1 MEKAAAGNASRAQ
14 PTIATCAIG
23 PEIRTDSRP
32 QTSPPSYKPDRIA
45 RCLPPIASTSAKL
58 APGIV
63 RDAPT
68 TPFMAQLH
76 LVIAGDGP
84 ESCEVHL
91 A

>member
-1 MEKAAAGNASRAQ
+1 
-14 PTIATCAIG
+14 
-23 PEIRTDSRP
+23 
-32 QTSPPSYKPDRIA
+32 
-45 RCLPPIASTSAKL
+45 
-58 APGIV
+58 V

-76 LVIAGDGP
+76 FVIAGDGP